1 MRTWAVSAFQTLISH
16 FTGPTPAR
24 PESASRLRARC
35 TMLLSSSALWVALP
49 SVLFWA
55 ERWARTRVDGIW
67 PEMAQLAYLRRPLLA
82 PR

>member
-1 MRTWAVSAFQTLISH
+1 LLC
-16 FTGPTPAR
+16 
-24 PESASRLRARC
+24 RLFC
-35 TMLLSSSALWVALP
+35 S
-49 SVLFWA
+49 